1 CASLSF
7 PPLHTPVALSDCGL
21 HSW

>member
-7 PPLHTPVALSDCGL
+7 PPLHTPVALRDCGL